1 MARRTSEAQWEGT
14 LKDGKGRFW
23 TESGEVSGVYSFST
37 RFEEQEGSNPEE
49 LIGAALASCF
59 SMKLAGEVGAADY
72 EPESVRTVATVRL
85 DKGEDG
91 FAITGIDLDT
101 EARIPGSIRGVREDR
116 AVGQGQ
122 LPGGEGPRGHTDHPS
137 RPTDRVAP
145 FAPGHRELAP

>member
-59 SMKLAGEVGAADY
+59 SMKLVGDLGAAGY
-72 EPESVRTVATVRL
+72 APESVRTVATVRL
-85 DKGEDG
+85 DEGESG
-91 FAITGIDLDT
+91 FAITGVDLDA
-101 EARIPGSIRGVREDR
+101 EARVPEIDPAEFEKIAQSSKENCPVGKALAAIPLTLR
-116 AVGQGQ
+116 A
-122 LPGGEGPRGHTDHPS
+122 R
-137 RPTDRVAP
+137 
-145 FAPGHRELAP
+145 LAA